1 MEGALLYKSWS
12 ERRTETVLC
21 RLCPL
26 TYHWAPTCRCAIPD
40 SPEVPIGEVTVP
52 SCDHLVV

>member
-26 TYHWAPTCRCAIPD
+26 TYHWAPYSQKCN
-40 SPEVPIGEVTVP
+40 V
-52 SCDHLVV
+52 